1 MFNLYNGIIPT
12 MKFDELFR
20 KYFAR
25 SGLCQVDMARKLDI
39 DESYVTNIKNGNK
52 CPSLKLAKSIAQI
65 FNLSQ
70 EDKTEFLRVLVLEK
84 LSPEEREI
92 IENIKL
98 IPALSKR
105 VLPDNIEESLND
117 PLAVR
122 ALLVVHKNNPDIK
135 KAILHMLDCLLS
147 LSPEKRQAIL
157 ALCK

>member
-12 MKFDELFR
+12 MEFNDLFK

-25 SGLCQVDMARKLDI
+25 SGLCQVDMAHKLNI
-39 DESYVTNIKNGNK
+39 NESYVTNIKNGNK
-52 CPSLKLAKSIAQI
+52 RPSLKLAKSIAQI

-84 LSPEEREI
+84 LSPEEREV
-92 IENIKL
+92 IENIK
-98 IPALSKR
+98 IVPVSSKKNLS
-105 VLPDNIEESLND
+105 DDIEEAIND

-122 ALLVVHKNNPDIK
+122 ALLVVHKNNPGIK
-135 KAILHMLDCLLS
+135 KAIMHMLDCLPSLS
-147 LSPEKRQAIL
+147 LETRLAIL